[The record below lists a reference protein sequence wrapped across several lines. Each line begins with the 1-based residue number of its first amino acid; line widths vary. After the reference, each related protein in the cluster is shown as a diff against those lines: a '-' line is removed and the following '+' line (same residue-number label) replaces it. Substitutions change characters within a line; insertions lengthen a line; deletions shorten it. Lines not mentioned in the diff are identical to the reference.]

1 MSDTRDRLE
10 SLLRERIVVL
20 DGSWG
25 VLIQRDVRGEDAYRG
40 ERFRKHPN
48 DVAGDPDLLNL
59 TRPEIVRDIHR
70 RYFEAGADIATTN
83 TFTATRIGQADYA
96 LEDYAA
102 EMSFEG
108 ARIAR
113 SGADEHGGF
122 VAGSVGPLNVT
133 LSLSPKVDDPAYRA
147 VTFDDVRQ
155 TYAEQMAALA
165 EGGVDL
171 LLIET
176 IFDTLN
182 AKAAIVAAQEA
193 APQLPLWLSF
203 TAVDMSGRNL
213 SGQTVEAFW
222 ASVEHADPFIVGVNC
237 SLGAKEMRPFVE
249 DLARV
254 APTYVACHPNAG
266 LPNEFGSHDEL
277 PADTSRYLSEF
288 ARDGLVNLVGGC
300 CGTTPEHVEAI
311 VALTKG
317 QSPRH
322 VPESRGRTPRFS
334 GLEPFQ
340 IGPDTGFVMIGERTN
355 VTGSAR
361 FRQLIEADDFAGAVE
376 VALEQVRGGANL
388 LDVNMD
394 ADLLESEQAMTTFLN
409 YVATEP
415 DVARIPIVVDSSRWS
430 VLEAGLKL
438 LQGKGVV
445 NSISLKEGE
454 EAFLEQARTVRR

>member
-1 MSDTRDRLE
+1 MTTRDRLE
-10 SLLRERIVVL
+10 AFSGERIAVL

-25 VLIQRDVRGEDAYRG
+25 VLIQRDVRGEEAYRG
-40 ERFRKHPN
+40 ERFRDHPH

-83 TFTATRIGQADYA
+83 TFTATSIGQADYG
-96 LEDYAA
+96 LQDYAA
-102 EMSFEG
+102 EMSLEG

-113 SGADEHGGF
+113 SVADEYGGF

-147 VTFDDVRQ
+147 VTFDDVREA
-155 TYAEQMAALA
+155 YAEQMAALA

-222 ASVEHADPFIVGVNC
+222 TSVEHAEPFIVGVNC

-277 PADTSRYLSEF
+277 PADTSRYLRRVR
-288 ARDGLVNLVGGC
+288 ARRAREPRRRLLRHDARTRQGHRGPDP
-300 CGTTPEHVEAI
+300 GT
-311 VALTKG
+311 
-317 QSPRH
+317 
-322 VPESRGRTPRFS
+322 VPETGPGETPGAAVQR
-334 GLEPFQ
+334 
-340 IGPDTGFVMIGERTN
+340 
-355 VTGSAR
+355 
-361 FRQLIEADDFAGAVE
+361 AGAVRDRPRHRLRDDRRADE
-376 VALEQVRGGANL
+376 RHRLGALPAADRGGRLRRAP
-388 LDVNMD
+388 
-394 ADLLESEQAMTTFLN
+394 S
-409 YVATEP
+409 
-415 DVARIPIVVDSSRWS
+415 RSRSSRCAAAPTCS
-430 VLEAGLKL
+430 
-438 LQGKGVV
+438 
-445 NSISLKEGE
+445 
-454 EAFLEQARTVRR
+454 T